1 MGAPSK
7 RAKKI
12 RVKSEFDLVRLAAAK
27 RPMIRT
33 IGAFAWSIDAI
44 KSSRGQ
50 QVIGN
55 FRDAARLAQAMKTDG
70 AIFSAL
76 QNRLAPQQGL
86 PRVVVPRSQ
95 SAAALRVASEA
106 DALFG
111 PKGVGVSRGTL
122 VDINE
127 QMAMHGVGF
136 GVNVFTPRPDGSRVD
151 VELKCWPID
160 CVWWNATRRCF
171 QTSTENEGTVD
182 IVHGDGRW
190 VIFTNHEVYPWMWGA
205 LLPLAVIWA
214 DRAFGIRDR
223 SQTGT
228 SHGNAKT
235 LGEMPEGVAIE
246 DADGNLTDEA
256 AALAEVLRT
265 FAADPLPYGLIP
277 SGAKVSQITNA
288 TQAWQIFD
296 SIINSNAKDANSV
309 LVGQNGI
316 ADASSGN
323 YVKAEMLFG
332 VTENIVESDLG
343 ALQSGLLTGTI
354 EPWAAIN
361 YGDSSLAPDA
371 IWQMPDADQDAR
383 RESIAKN
390 EVAFYAALALAK
402 QHGMRVDQPYVQTL
416 ADRYGISPVPV
427 LVAAATASTP
437 SQPAAAPASAAPAAA
452 PASPPKLAAV

>member
-12 RVKSEFDLVRLAAAK
+12 RVKSEFDVVRLSAAK
-27 RPMIRT
+27 RPTIRT
-33 IGAFAWSIDAI
+33 IGAFAWSIDDI
-44 KSSRGQ
+44 KAARGQ
-50 QVIGN
+50 QFIGN
-55 FRDAARLAQAMKTDG
+55 FRSAARLAQAMKTDG

-95 SAAALRVASEA
+95 SAPALRVASEA

-151 VELKCWPID
+151 VELKAWPID
-160 CVWWNATRRCF
+160 CVWWDVTRKCF
-171 QTSTENEGTVD
+171 RTSTENEGVVD

-190 VIFTNHEVYPWMWGA
+190 VIFTNHDVYPWMWGA

-235 LGEMPEGVAIE
+235 LAEMPAGVAIE
-246 DADGNLTDEA
+246 DANNNVTDEA
-256 AALAEVLRT
+256 AALLEVART

-277 SGAKVSQITNA
+277 NGAKVSQITNA

-296 SIINSNAKDANSV
+296 SIIGSNAKDANSV
-309 LVGQNGI
+309 LVGQSGM

-323 YVKAEMLFG
+323 YVKSELLFG

-343 ALQSGLLTGTI
+343 GLQSGLLTGTI

-361 YGDSSLAPDA
+361 FGDSSLAPDSV
-371 IWQMPDADQDAR
+371 WQMPDADQDAR
-383 RESIAKN
+383 REALAKN
-390 EVAFYAALALAK
+390 ESAFYAALALAK
-402 QHGMRVDQPYVQTL
+402 TNGVLVDQAFVDGK
-416 ADRYGISPVPV
+416 AKAYGIDPAPV
-427 LVAAATASTP
+427 LAPTASIPT
-437 SQPAAAPASAAPAAA
+437 QPAAAPPAPAAT
-452 PASPPKLAAV
+452 PATPTAPPKLAAV